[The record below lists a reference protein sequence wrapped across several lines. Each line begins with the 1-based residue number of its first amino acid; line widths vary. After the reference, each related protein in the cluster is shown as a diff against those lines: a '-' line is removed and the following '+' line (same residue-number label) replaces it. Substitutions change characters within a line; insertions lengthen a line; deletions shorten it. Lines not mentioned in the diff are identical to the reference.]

1 MHDFGRTPVDI
12 IRIVKIHESTLRKR
26 LLEFGDTPSS
36 VLTIDEF
43 MTVDLEAEQDPPAF
57 KAARKKDKELI
68 QKIAD
73 NEQEFSELQR
83 EIEAHLES
91 DLNKKKR
98 RLEKQA
104 DGKEGSSGAKNAASQ
119 QQDDQEESQFIQES
133 ITETITGCLN
143 DPSASLEVERETV
156 EGIGP
161 WNILEKAISN
171 TKTAT
176 TTEQPLDADT
186 ILDDLEDD
194 EINSYILDEAEAKRK
209 NEMWTALNAE
219 YLEEVRLRQ
228 ERVDKEREEGKPEK
242 KRKKVSRKSKIEPSS
257 TAGEAIEKILQEK
270 KISSKIN
277 YDILRSL
284 TGTAEAGPSKELLA
298 KVEKESEPTSVERSF
313 ILPSRRK
320 LNPILS
326 RRRVEVGLPVATEA
340 DQEPK
345 LEKITETGGEINEE
359 GAFVSCNNYSFNFR
373 TSCDRGGS
381 RRGAGGGS
389 GDRAHRTFVP
399 CHDAERRSGGGLLW
413 IRGGLLICNSGGWIL
428 CK

>member
-36 VLTIDEF
+36 VLTIEEF

-83 EIEAHLES
+83 EIEAQLES

-98 RLEKQA
+98 RLEKQS
-104 DGKEGSSGAKNAASQ
+104 DGMEGSSGTNDDAASR
-119 QQDDQEESQFIQES
+119 QQDEKEESQFIQES
-133 ITETITGCLN
+133 TMETITGCLN
-143 DPSASLEVERETV
+143 DPNAPLEVEREAV

-171 TKTAT
+171 TKSVTAS
-176 TTEQPLDADT
+176 EQPLDSET

-194 EINSYILDEAEAKRK
+194 EINSYILNEAEAKRK

-219 YLEEVRLRQ
+219 YLEEVRKRQ
-228 ERVDKEREEGKPEK
+228 ERLEKEREEGKPEK
-242 KRKKVSRKSKIEPSS
+242 KRKKVTRKSKMEPSS

-284 TGTAEAGPSKELLA
+284 TDTADAGPSKEVLP
-298 KVEKESEPTSVERSF
+298 KEEKESEPVIVERSF

-320 LNPILS
+320 LNPILT
-326 RRRVEVGLPVATEA
+326 RRRVDVGLPVATEA
-340 DQEPK
+340 DQLPK
-345 LEKITETGGEINEE
+345 LEKITETSGE
-359 GAFVSCNNYSFNFR
+359 NNYSAFPID
-373 TSCDRGGS
+373 CDS
-381 RRGAGGGS
+381 LF
-389 GDRAHRTFVP
+389 D
-399 CHDAERRSGGGLLW
+399 
-413 IRGGLLICNSGGWIL
+413 
-428 CK
+428 